1 MLGKIIS
8 VSETEVL
15 VKLGINIYDV
25 GNLVGKLVV
34 IDDNN
39 KIVGEVT
46 KISDMVMSVALLGE
60 IVKDKYIYGINS
72 KPSFNSGIRM
82 IRKEEL
88 DVMYKIDEDNNLI
101 RLGYSYNYKNYPMYI
116 DVNAFFSNH
125 FAILGNTGSGKSYA
139 LAKIIQSIFYD
150 AKRLPFRTNIF
161 LFDAY
166 GEYERAFEQI
176 GSNNENINYK
186 VYTSNTKSKKYDI
199 ISIPFWLLSSDDI
212 ALLLE
217 VDDLKQINIIEQ
229 ALKLVGYFTKEES
242 LVLKQKSSIIAKCIL
257 EVIEGGENTSFI
269 RNKVLTILTKY
280 NTSLLNLDIT
290 LSEPGWNRTLKQC
303 LYLEN
308 NGKFANIELI
318 IKYLGSLISNDYD
331 LELPNGSI
339 LYTINDFAY
348 ALEFALMNEGIFNSE
363 KVYDYANI
371 LKIRLNNLINSDY
384 SKYFQYDRYVTKDEY
399 VKKLLTT
406 KEGRKAQ
413 VINFNISY
421 INDRFAKNIVK
432 IYSKILF
439 DFVTKLDKR
448 ASFPIHIVL
457 EEAHRYIQNDR
468 DKLIIG
474 YNIFDR
480 IAKEGR
486 KYGILLGVI
495 SQRPSEVSETVISQC
510 SNFLV
515 FKMFHPKDLL
525 FIEGVISNTK
535 NNIVNNLKVLPPG
548 ICLCFGNSFKMPT
561 SVKMDK
567 PNPTPMSDNCN
578 INNTWY
584 L

>member
-34 IDDNN
+34 IDDDN

-46 KISDMVMSVALLGE
+46 KISNMVMSVALLGE
-60 IVKDKYIYGINS
+60 IIKDKYIYGINS
-72 KPSFNSGIRM
+72 KPSFNSDIRM

-88 DVMYKIDEDNNLI
+88 DVMYKMDEDNNLI

-384 SKYFQYDRYVTKDEY
+384 SKYFQYDRCVTKDEY

-515 FKMFHPKDLL
+515 FKIFHPKDLL

>member
-34 IDDNN
+34 IDDDN

-60 IVKDKYIYGINS
+60 IIKDKYIYGINS
-72 KPSFNSGIRM
+72 KPSFNSDIRM

-88 DVMYKIDEDNNLI
+88 DVMYKMDEDNNLI

-515 FKMFHPKDLL
+515 FKIFHPKDLL

-535 NNIVNNLKVLPPG
+535 NNIVNNLKALPPG

>member
-1 MLGKIIS
+1 M
-8 VSETEVL
+8 
-15 VKLGINIYDV
+15 
-25 GNLVGKLVV
+25 
-34 IDDNN
+34 
-39 KIVGEVT
+39 
-46 KISDMVMSVALLGE
+46 
-60 IVKDKYIYGINS
+60 
-72 KPSFNSGIRM
+72 
-82 IRKEEL
+82 
-88 DVMYKIDEDNNLI
+88 
-101 RLGYSYNYKNYPMYI
+101 
-116 DVNAFFSNH
+116 
-125 FAILGNTGSGKSYA
+125 
-139 LAKIIQSIFYD
+139 
-150 AKRLPFRTNIF
+150 
-161 LFDAY
+161 
-166 GEYERAFEQI
+166 
-176 GSNNENINYK
+176 
-186 VYTSNTKSKKYDI
+186 
-199 ISIPFWLLSSDDI
+199 LSSDDI

-515 FKMFHPKDLL
+515 FKIFHPKDLL

>member
-82 IRKEEL
+82 IKKEEL
-88 DVMYKIDEDNNLI
+88 DVMYKMDEGDNLI

-186 VYTSNTKSKKYDI
+186 VYTSNTKSKKYDVI
-199 ISIPFWLLSSDDI
+199 GIPFWLLSSDDI

-303 LYLEN
+303 LYLED

-318 IKYLGSLISNDYD
+318 IKYLGSLISNDYN

-535 NNIVNNLKVLPPG
+535 NNIVNSLKVLPPG